1 MKGESNR
8 SLQAEINIF
17 GGFMKKIQI
26 VIFLMGL
33 LCSYSLWAQEG
44 RLQISHLDKLAAKAG
59 ETVDVN
65 LDGALLQ
72 TASKFLSG
80 KNPGE
85 APVKDLIAGLKGI
98 YVKSFEFE
106 NEGEYSP
113 EDLAAIR
120 NQIQGP
126 QWARMVGVRSKKDK
140 EEVDIYLRTESGKVS
155 GLVILCAEPKELTVV
170 NIVGSIDL
178 DKLSALEGQ
187 FGIPEMDLEKAP
199 KKAKE

>member
-1 MKGESNR
+1 MN
-8 SLQAEINIF
+8 
-17 GGFMKKIQI
+17 KIQI
-26 VIFLMGL
+26 MALFISMFYCG
-33 LCSYSLWAQEG
+33 SSWAQEG
-44 RLQISHLDKLAAKAG
+44 RLQISHLDKLAAKAS
-59 ETVDVN
+59 ESVDVN

-80 KNPGE
+80 KTPGE

-106 NEGEYSP
+106 NEGEYSH
-113 EDLAAIR
+113 EDLTMIR

-140 EEVDIYLRTESGKVS
+140 EEVDVYLHTLNGKVS
-155 GLVILCAEPKELTVV
+155 GLVVLCAEPKELTVV

-178 DKLSALEGQ
+178 EKLSALEGQ
-187 FGIPEMDLEKAP
+187 FGIPEMELEKST
-199 KKAKE
+199 KKEKEQKP

>member
-1 MKGESNR
+1 MRKKLIVMVLIGLFYSC
-8 SLQAEINIF
+8 SLL
-17 GGFMKKIQI
+17 G
-26 VIFLMGL
+26 
-33 LCSYSLWAQEG
+33 QEG
-44 RLQISHLDKLAAKAG
+44 RLQISHLDKLAAKAS

-80 KNPGE
+80 KDSEE
-85 APVKDLIAGLKGI
+85 APVKNLIAGLRGI

-106 NEGEYSP
+106 NEGEYNR
-113 EDLAAIR
+113 EDLTAIR

-126 QWARMVGVRSKKDK
+126 QWARMVGVHSKKDK
-140 EEVDIYLRTESGKVS
+140 EEVDVYLRTENGKVG

-199 KKAKE
+199 KKDKKE